1 MKVPQHLVKG
11 YSIPFKNHPRLGRLV
26 YLPQIAKGC
35 PAAIQNAYKGSLR
48 IKGVELFNI
57 LPPELRNL
65 NGVLVDTFKA
75 NLDTWL
81 GSVPDQPTIPG
92 RQRAAATNSL
102 LDQVSMLV

>member
-1 MKVPQHLVKG
+1 MQK
-11 YSIPFKNHPRLGRLV
+11 
-26 YLPQIAKGC
+26 
-35 PAAIQNAYKGSLR
+35 AYEGSLR
-48 IKGVELFNI
+48 IKGAKLFNI

-65 NGVLVDTFKA
+65 QGVLVDTFKA

-102 LDQVSMLV
+102 LDQVPMLVN